1 MDTRLARVD
10 GAGQMSH
17 HLRVSCSFVVVVA
30 LAGILSCSSSSST
43 RHAADDG
50 GAGGEPGRDDQPSQ
64 AGEVSEV
71 GGTGQAGESAAGGA
85 VGGGDA
91 QVQRGVIALTQ
102 ATARSEALM
111 LDTANYSLTAI
122 FATHAEL
129 AREQAAATVTTVG
142 DCTASVVVIDPTAP
156 RVSPRSF
163 LAAGTL
169 TVPVFLLPPSL
180 VVASTAHRAAG
191 VTNYSHAEGQTRFYE
206 DADVITVRGAG
217 GADLPAFKVE
227 SIKAPSEIAVTAP
240 SCVTG
245 SCPDVDHREDLLF
258 TWENGG
264 DGKVGVL
271 FETVA
276 DTKVVLLECRFD
288 ASKGQGTISK
298 SLLAKL
304 DVVDGENVSGIEQIT
319 PINEVTFLVGDVT
332 TTFSVRSAQYES
344 LLTPAP

>member
-1 MDTRLARVD
+1 MAE
-10 GAGQMSH
+10 AG
-17 HLRVSCSFVVVVA
+17 
-30 LAGILSCSSSSST
+30 
-43 RHAADDG
+43 D
-50 GAGGEPGRDDQPSQ
+50 
-64 AGEVSEV
+64 AGE
-71 GGTGQAGESAAGGA
+71 TGQAGESTAGGA
-85 VGGGDA
+85 VGGGGD

-102 ATARSEALM
+102 VTTKSEALM

-129 AREQAAATVTTVG
+129 TREQAAATVTTSG
-142 DCTASVVVIDPTAP
+142 DCTATVVVIDPTAP
-156 RVSPRSF
+156 RVPPRSG
-163 LAAGTL
+163 LDAGTI
-169 TVPVFLLPPSL
+169 TVTGIRMPPSL
-180 VVASTAHRAAG
+180 VLGHTQDSATGLA
-191 VTNYSHAEGQTRFYE
+191 NYSHAEGMTRFYE

-217 GADLPAFKVE
+217 GADLPSFKVQ
-227 SIKAPSEIAVTAP
+227 SIKAPSDIAVTAP

-245 SCPDVDHREDLLF
+245 SCPDVDHAEDLLF
-258 TWENGG
+258 AWENGG
-264 DGKVGVL
+264 DGKVDVL

-276 DTKVVLLECRFD
+276 DAKVVLLECKFD

-298 SLLAKL
+298 ALLAKL